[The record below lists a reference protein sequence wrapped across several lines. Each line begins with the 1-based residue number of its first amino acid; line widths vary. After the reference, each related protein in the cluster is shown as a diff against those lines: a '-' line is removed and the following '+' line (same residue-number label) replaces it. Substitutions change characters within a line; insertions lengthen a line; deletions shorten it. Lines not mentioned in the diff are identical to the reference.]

1 MGDVMKNLFPLLA
14 IVLSL
19 TSGCVHEAPL
29 TTEHTLAIDPA
40 LLGLW
45 ELVPAEAK
53 GDPEKDRMV
62 VMRWSDTEYVVQSHL
77 GPEGDFF
84 RAYPVEIGGHSLIQA
99 EFLGNYFRDWYPP
112 DKTFY
117 PIINYEIVEGI
128 LIIRGLN
135 PEVVDVEI
143 TDSAALRE
151 AFLKNKD
158 RSDLFTESVH
168 YRRVENK

>member
-1 MGDVMKNLFPLLA
+1 MKKYLWTLLVAILLA
-14 IVLSL
+14 
-19 TSGCVHEAPL
+19 TGCVHEAPL

-45 ELVPAEAK
+45 ELVPGEAK

-84 RAYPVEIGGHSLIQA
+84 RAYPVEIGGHSLIQT

-117 PIINYEIVEGI
+117 PIITYEIVEGI
-128 LIIRGLN
+128 LIIRLLN

-143 TDSAALRE
+143 KDSEVLRE
-151 AFLKNKD
+151 TFLKNKD
-158 RSDLFTESVH
+158 RSDLFTEPVH